1 MLRRWS
7 DPSGRRPLTVR
18 SHVLACLYPHSR
30 VARPG
35 SEQPGTE
42 GRMASRRSRES
53 AYADLVAGL
62 LDVRTDLAT
71 DRFDA
76 ELSAAEDDGRIDP
89 QTAKV
94 LRWWQRETLRALVEH
109 ARVVVPPT
117 LLALEQSAAGAG
129 QEVEESAQSW

>member
-1 MLRRWS
+1 
-7 DPSGRRPLTVR
+7 
-18 SHVLACLYPHSR
+18 
-30 VARPG
+30 
-35 SEQPGTE
+35 
-42 GRMASRRSRES
+42 MASRRSRES

-109 ARVVVPPT
+109 ARAVVPPT
-117 LLALEQSAAGAG
+117 LLALELSAAGAG
-129 QEVEESAQSW
+129 QEVEESSQSWARAAGDDLGGSAPARAAAPPPAAPSDTSGR